1 MSTSDTPAQHQPKT
15 SYDSDDSSSSRSVFN
30 RSDFQTIAPQAINT
44 QFNSIFSEGIS
55 SVVKAIN
62 YEQMRKSNS
71 QIPFL
76 EDKINDQ
83 NKTLNNQQSE
93 ISNLHK
99 TLGDLYDQ
107 MHHLK
112 SVVNSAPHSPVV
124 RPRPNSAIYDL
135 NQYDSHKK
143 IYFYKSTS
151 PTCIRRR
158 HETTSPQIAQATSL
172 YHDNMLPDDN
182 QTRILQEALHK
193 LNAAFERRDA
203 QIDDLKKEINEL
215 RQFQSNTG
223 NTTRISAT
231 LLMRTLISSPKNLHA
246 SALVP
251 IVVTDRSR
259 PAILPTNKFTST
271 SAMPFTM
278 SLAKILPNFSGK
290 ECEMPTKFITEFEIL
305 ASGLVGNSDEY
316 LLRAVQQSLSETA
329 LTWYI
334 QTQLEQPVN
343 KKIESLRGR
352 LRSLWKNDNEPTADY
367 FERLKAL
374 MSEIEPQT
382 STDYIKRKFLQKL
395 RKDIRD
401 KMSLGLT
408 SSLSDLVQKAIEI
421 ESSIIQQKIDDKLRD
436 VHKDNNINKQTSATV
451 NNLYNDT
458 QFNPSATTTA
468 THHKNTSHNNSN
480 NNFNYDNTQNHHA
493 DNKYSRTFLNSTTLP
508 SRSSQ
513 IQNKIQTHEQ
523 NSNRNT
529 KVRFRNNS
537 RWCSF
542 CSSTSHNWIHC
553 YYNPDGPNY
562 DPTRNR
568 YLQQQQYNQ
577 QPNSLS
583 HNSQQQNFDPQH
595 QYLSSNQ
602 HELTH
607 QQQQQQQYYSP
618 YSSSQRSSM
627 QKNI

>member
-112 SVVNSAPHSPVV
+112 SVVNSSPHSPVV

-334 QTQLEQPVN
+334 QTQLEQPV
-343 KKIESLRGR
+343 
-352 LRSLWKNDNEPTADY
+352 
-367 FERLKAL
+367 
-374 MSEIEPQT
+374 
-382 STDYIKRKFLQKL
+382 
-395 RKDIRD
+395 
-401 KMSLGLT
+401 
-408 SSLSDLVQKAIEI
+408 
-421 ESSIIQQKIDDKLRD
+421 
-436 VHKDNNINKQTSATV
+436 
-451 NNLYNDT
+451 
-458 QFNPSATTTA
+458 
-468 THHKNTSHNNSN
+468 
-480 NNFNYDNTQNHHA
+480 
-493 DNKYSRTFLNSTTLP
+493 
-508 SRSSQ
+508 
-513 IQNKIQTHEQ
+513 
-523 NSNRNT
+523 
-529 KVRFRNNS
+529 
-537 RWCSF
+537 
-542 CSSTSHNWIHC
+542 
-553 YYNPDGPNY
+553 
-562 DPTRNR
+562 
-568 YLQQQQYNQ
+568 
-577 QPNSLS
+577 
-583 HNSQQQNFDPQH
+583 
-595 QYLSSNQ
+595 
-602 HELTH
+602 
-607 QQQQQQQYYSP
+607 
-618 YSSSQRSSM
+618 
-627 QKNI
+627 